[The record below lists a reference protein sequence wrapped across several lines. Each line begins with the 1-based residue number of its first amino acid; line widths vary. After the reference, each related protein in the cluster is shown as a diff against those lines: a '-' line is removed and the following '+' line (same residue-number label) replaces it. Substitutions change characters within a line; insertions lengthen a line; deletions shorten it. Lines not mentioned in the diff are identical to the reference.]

1 MFTKKKIFVLFLM
14 SYLLFIGGCSPS
26 NKPKS
31 LEETIKNKAFTFE
44 LLDTNGKTINDKFGV
59 IYFSYHD
66 KYFYNTSTNSLEK
79 AKEKFDDKTEEKGGL
94 SEREENVSKDQ
105 KYVVAQDTIT
115 LSRGIGAN
123 KIGVNLYNLK
133 VNDDGTITGDWGT
146 FIAES
151 SSSGYIDCK
160 VILKEK

>member
-1 MFTKKKIFVLFLM
+1 MITKKKIIMLFLM
-14 SYLLFIGGCSPS
+14 FYVLIIGGCSLF

-31 LEETIKNKAFTFE
+31 LEETIKNKTFTFE

-66 KYFYNTSTNSLEK
+66 KYFYNTSTNSLER
-79 AKEKFDDKTEEKGGL
+79 AIEKFDDKTEEKGGL
-94 SEREENVSKDQ
+94 SKRDEDVSKDQ
-105 KYVVAQDTIT
+105 NYTVTQDTIT
-115 LSRGIGAN
+115 LSRGIGIN
-123 KIGVNLYNLK
+123 KIGANIYNLK

-146 FIAES
+146 FLAQS

>member
-1 MFTKKKIFVLFLM
+1 MFTNKKIIVLFLM
-14 SYLLFIGGCSPS
+14 FYLLFIGGCSLS

-79 AKEKFDDKTEEKGGL
+79 AIEKFDDKTKEKGGL
-94 SEREENVSKDQ
+94 SKRDEEVSKDQ
-105 KYVVAQDTIT
+105 SYIVTQDTIT
-115 LSRGIGAN
+115 LSRGIGTN
-123 KIGVNLYNLK
+123 KIGTNLYNLK

-146 FIAES
+146 FIAQS